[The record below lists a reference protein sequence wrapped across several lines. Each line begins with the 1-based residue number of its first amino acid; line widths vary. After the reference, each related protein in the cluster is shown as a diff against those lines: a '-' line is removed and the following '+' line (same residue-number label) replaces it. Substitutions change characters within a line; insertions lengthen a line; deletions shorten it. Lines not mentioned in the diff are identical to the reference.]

1 MGACLAMAQNQKQET
16 RIDPRN
22 TDTWPTQAKIRR
34 RLEIEASDADW
45 NGDAARAAVLRSRLT
60 ALDPKLDHEL
70 VVPF

>member
-1 MGACLAMAQNQKQET
+1 MQ
-16 RIDPRN
+16 IDPRN
-22 TDTWPTQAKIRR
+22 TDTWPTQAKLRR
-34 RLEIEASDADW
+34 QLEIEASDADW